1 MWCHMALAIQ
11 IILGIS
17 IAVFTMFMLYICYY
31 FGVCTPCGIEHGP
44 LVTVHREHVTI
55 VKPGRALNWLPD
67 PEVASVGQQVTDEEI
82 AMHSYQP
89 NIGAVIDELNQVL
102 KMRSEVEDDIKQVS
116 FAQ

>member
-1 MWCHMALAIQ
+1 MALAIQ
-11 IILGIS
+11 IIFGIS
-17 IAVFTMFMLYICYY
+17 ITVFTLFMLYICYY